1 MTLARFNAPQ
11 HQYFKLAVT
20 ELKAQKKRSHWMWF
34 MFPQLRG
41 LGKSQTAYLYGIAD
55 LNEAKAFL
63 ADPYLGNNLRQL
75 CEVLLQVPTN
85 NAKMIFGFPDDL
97 KLKSSMTLFAKASN
111 EPIFQA
117 VLDKFFHGTY
127 DQKTLEL
134 LKNM

>member
-11 HQYFKLAVT
+11 HQYFKLAMT
-20 ELKAQKKRSHWMWF
+20 ELKTQKKRSHWMWF

-75 CEVLLQVPTN
+75 CEVLYKFQP
-85 NAKMIFGFPDDL
+85 
-97 KLKSSMTLFAKASN
+97 MTLKRSLVF
-111 EPIFQA
+111 PTI
-117 VLDKFFHGTY
+117 
-127 DQKTLEL
+127 
-134 LKNM
+134 

>member
-41 LGKSQTAYLYGIAD
+41 LGKSQTAYLYVIAD

-85 NAKMIFGFPDDL
+85 DAKMIFGFPDEL

-117 VLDKFFHGTY
+117 VLDKFFHGKY

>member
-34 MFPQLRG
+34 MFPQLRD

-85 NAKMIFGFPDDL
+85 DAKMIFGFPDDL

-117 VLDKFFHGTY
+117 VLDKFFHGKY